1 MRVIVEVERGKLV
14 EEALR
19 GNKRAVARLIS
30 IVEDNPAE
38 ARHLMR
44 LLAPY
49 AGRSHLVGVTGP
61 PGSGKSTLIAAMIK
75 ELRQRGKTVGV
86 VAVDPSS
93 PFSGGALLGDRVRM
107 QSLTLDE
114 GVFIR
119 SMATRG
125 ERGGVARAASNA
137 ARILD
142 ATGKD
147 YVFVETAGAGQSD
160 VDIMEIVQTVV
171 LVLPPSLGDEIQALK
186 AGIMEAADIFV
197 VNKADLGGADKVVH
211 EINEILDLIVSKKRR
226 PPVVKVSALK
236 GEGIA
241 ELIEKLEE
249 HRRFLASEKGIRLV
263 RPVRDDVLSAVRE
276 AFEEKIFN
284 IMKREEFRSI
294 ERLVETG
301 ELDLKSAAEEILA
314 RVIKAEYVSP
324 PPRRR
329 LERGLVQVYTGNG
342 KGKTS
347 AAFGL
352 ALRAIGRGLR
362 VCVIQFIKGG
372 FDYGELYSSV
382 YLPNLHL
389 EAYGRGRF
397 VSNPPS
403 EEDYVEAE
411 KALRKARDAVMSG
424 DYDVVILDEVNTA
437 LNLKLIRLEDVIRL
451 LAEKAEN
458 VEVVLT
464 GRDAPKEVIE
474 AADLVTEMREVK
486 HPYRRGVQ
494 ARIGIEY

>member
-1 MRVIVEVERGKLV
+1 MNVIVEVERRKLV

-19 GNKRAVARLIS
+19 GSKRAVARLIS

-38 ARHLMR
+38 ARHLMK

-49 AGRSHLVGVTGP
+49 TGRSHVVGVTGP

-75 ELRQRGKTVGV
+75 ELRRRGKTVGV

-125 ERGGVARAASNA
+125 ERGGVSRAASNA

-142 ATGKD
+142 ATGRD

-160 VDIMEIVQTVV
+160 VDIMRVTHTVV

-186 AGIMEAADIFV
+186 AGIMEVADIFV
-197 VNKADLGGADKVVH
+197 VNKADLGGADKAVH
-211 EINEILDLIVSKKRR
+211 DINEILDLIAPKKWR

-236 GEGIA
+236 EEGVA
-241 ELIEKLEE
+241 ELLEKLED
-249 HRRFLASEKGIRLV
+249 HRRFLVSEGGAAVV
-263 RPVRDDVLSAVRE
+263 RPARDEVLLALRE
-276 AFEEKIFN
+276 SFEEKVASL
-284 IMKREEFRSI
+284 MEREEFRAV
-294 ERLVETG
+294 ERQVEAG
-301 ELDLKSAAEEILA
+301 ELDPKSAAEEILS
-314 RVIKAEYVSP
+314 RLLKGEYVSP

-329 LERGLVQVYTGNG
+329 LERGLIQVYTGDG

-347 AAFGL
+347 SAFGL

-372 FDYGELYSSV
+372 FDYGELYSSA
-382 YLPNLHL
+382 YLPNLRL

-403 EEDYVEAE
+403 EEDYAEAE
-411 KALRKARDAVMSG
+411 KALKEAREAVMSG
-424 DYDVVILDEVNTA
+424 EYDVVILDEINTA
-437 LNLKLIRLEDVIRL
+437 LNLKLIKLEEVMKL
-451 LAEKAEN
+451 LAEKPEN

-464 GRDAPKEVIE
+464 GRNAPKELIE

-486 HPYRRGVQ
+486 HPYRKGIQ

>member
-1 MRVIVEVERGKLV
+1 
-14 EEALR
+14 
-19 GNKRAVARLIS
+19 
-30 IVEDNPAE
+30 
-38 ARHLMR
+38 
-44 LLAPY
+44 
-49 AGRSHLVGVTGP
+49 
-61 PGSGKSTLIAAMIK
+61 
-75 ELRQRGKTVGV
+75 
-86 VAVDPSS
+86 
-93 PFSGGALLGDRVRM
+93 
-107 QSLTLDE
+107 
-114 GVFIR
+114 
-119 SMATRG
+119 
-125 ERGGVARAASNA
+125 
-137 ARILD
+137 
-142 ATGKD
+142 
-147 YVFVETAGAGQSD
+147 
-160 VDIMEIVQTVV
+160 
-171 LVLPPSLGDEIQALK
+171 
-186 AGIMEAADIFV
+186 
-197 VNKADLGGADKVVH
+197 
-211 EINEILDLIVSKKRR
+211 
-226 PPVVKVSALK
+226 
-236 GEGIA
+236 
-241 ELIEKLEE
+241 
-249 HRRFLASEKGIRLV
+249 
-263 RPVRDDVLSAVRE
+263 
-276 AFEEKIFN
+276 EEKIFN

-314 RVIKAEYVSP
+314 RVLKAEYVSP

>member
-1 MRVIVEVERGKLV
+1 MEVERGKLV

-314 RVIKAEYVSP
+314 RVLKAEYVSP

>member
-314 RVIKAEYVSP
+314 RVLKAEYVSP